1 MHTRVLRYITR
12 IELVLRKDLGCCVVR
27 SRFACDCDFSTAQ
40 YLNALVLAMALAAS
54 CSHARG
60 SPDEFHAI

>member
-27 SRFACDCDFSTAQ
+27 SFACDCDFSTAQ
-40 YLNALVLAMALAAS
+40 YLNTLVLAMALAAS